1 MGATGGEDN
10 MFSFIGGQIG
20 LAILAGVGLLATLG
34 LLYWG
39 LALRRH
45 NRQITMALDNMSQ
58 GLCMFDSSARLVV
71 GNKRYLELYG
81 LSPETTKA
89 GCTLRDL
96 IKQRIAAK
104 TFSGDPEKYIA
115 DTLHEV
121 AQGKPVDKVV
131 ETNGR
136 VIALASRP
144 LRDGG
149 WVVTHDDVTEQR
161 AAEQKHASL
170 AEQEQRRM
178 AIEAA
183 IRSFRERVEAVL
195 KTVSDSAG
203 TMRSTATTLS
213 GSSDQ
218 TSQRAEGAVKTSND
232 ASNNVEAAAA
242 AAEELL
248 SSITEIARQL
258 EQTTELV
265 RVAVTEAQTTN
276 DEIAGLA
283 QAAQKIGD
291 VVKLIQDIAGQTN
304 LLALNA
310 TIEAAR
316 AGESGKGFAVV
327 ASEVKSLAVQT
338 AKATEE
344 ISGQISAVQSSTTGA
359 VEAIRR
365 IAGRM
370 QEINQF
376 ASAVSAAVQEQ
387 SAATGEISHNVT
399 SAAKGTKVIVSVLS
413 DVAGAATE
421 TRSSA
426 QTVLSASEAVEAA
439 AANLHTEVE
448 SFLAKVAA

>member
-1 MGATGGEDN
+1 
-10 MFSFIGGQIG
+10 
-20 LAILAGVGLLATLG
+20 V
-34 LLYWG
+34 
-39 LALRRH
+39 R
-45 NRQITMALDNMSQ
+45 
-58 GLCMFDSSARLVV
+58 
-71 GNKRYLELYG
+71 
-81 LSPETTKA
+81 
-89 GCTLRDL
+89 
-96 IKQRIAAK
+96 
-104 TFSGDPEKYIA
+104 
-115 DTLHEV
+115 
-121 AQGKPVDKVV
+121 
-131 ETNGR
+131 
-136 VIALASRP
+136 
-144 LRDGG
+144 
-149 WVVTHDDVTEQR
+149 
-161 AAEQKHASL
+161 
-170 AEQEQRRM
+170 
-178 AIEAA
+178 
-183 IRSFRERVEAVL
+183 
-195 KTVSDSAG
+195 
-203 TMRSTATTLS
+203 
-213 GSSDQ
+213 
-218 TSQRAEGAVKTSND
+218 TSNE
-232 ASNNVEAAAA
+232 ASGNVEAAAA

-248 SSITEIARQL
+248 SSVTEIARQL

-344 ISGQISAVQSSTTGA
+344 ISGQISAVQSSTSGA

-376 ASAVSAAVQEQ
+376 ASAVSTAVQEQ

-399 SAAKGTKVIVSVLS
+399 SAAKGAKEVAAVLG
-413 DVAGAATE
+413 DVAGAVSE
-421 TRSSA
+421 TRGSA
-426 QTVLSASEAVEAA
+426 QTVLAASEAVEAA
-439 AANLHTEVE
+439 ATALRTEVE

>member
-1 MGATGGEDN
+1 MSDFMGGMGGTV
-10 MFSFIGGQIG
+10 F
-20 LAILAGVGLLATLG
+20 
-34 LLYWG
+34 W
-39 LALRRH
+39 LALNAAAVCFMAVTVFWALRLRNH
-45 NRQITMALDNMSQ
+45 NHQLMTALNKMSQ
-58 GLCMFDSSARLVV
+58 ALCMFDSAARLVIS
-71 GNKRYLELYG
+71 NERYVEMYG
-81 LSPETTKA
+81 LSPDKVKP

-96 IKQRIAAK
+96 IKQRIAAG

-115 DTLHEV
+115 DTMHEI
-121 AQGKPVDKVV
+121 AQGKPVRKVI
-131 ETNGR
+131 ELSDGR
-136 VIALASRP
+136 AIALSNRP
-144 LRDGG
+144 MRGGG
-149 WVVTHDDVTEQR
+149 WVSTHNDITAQHR
-161 AAEQKHASL
+161 AEQKNASL

-178 AIEAA
+178 GVEAA
-183 IRSFRERVEAVL
+183 IRAFRERVEDVL
-195 KTVSDSAG
+195 KTVADSAG
-203 TMRSTATTLS
+203 TMRTTATTLS

-218 TSQRAEGAVKTSND
+218 ASQRAEGAVKTSND
-232 ASNNVEAAAA
+232 ASGNVEAAAA

-258 EQTTELV
+258 DQTTELV

-283 QAAQKIGD
+283 HAAQKIRD

-344 ISGQISAVQSSTTGA
+344 IAAQISAVQSSTSGA

-365 IAGRM
+365 ITGRM
-370 QEINQF
+370 QEINQY

-399 SAAKGTKVIVSVLS
+399 SAAQGTKVIVSILG

-421 TRSSA
+421 TRHSA
-426 QTVLSASEAVEAA
+426 QTVLTASEAVEAA
-439 AANLHTEVE
+439 AGNLRTEVE
-448 SFLAKVAA
+448 SFLGKVAA